1 MDQINQ
7 IFKQTILGSKF
18 AQNRYPVKNRKTDHH
33 HWILHISINL
43 STKSQSKPSILIFW
57 IKFVK
62 KGISRSK
69 TEKVNIIAFY
79 IFKSWLHKNNPN
91 LILHIRTSLGI
102 KFYFKQ
108 ASLNFGTRFHQK
120 GNFCWKK
127 KKVNITIEL
136 CIFKLV

>member
-43 STKSQSKPSILIFW
+43 WTKFQSKPKILIFW

-69 TEKVNIIAFY
+69 TEKVNTIAFY
-79 IFKSWLHKNNPN
+79 IFESWLHINNVEFWEKVYPKRVFSTEN
-91 LILHIRTSLGI
+91 EKMI
-102 KFYFKQ
+102 K
-108 ASLNFGTRFHQK
+108 
-120 GNFCWKK
+120 
-127 KKVNITIEL
+127 IPIEF
-136 CIFKLV
+136 CIFELVWVLSFTLNKQV